1 MVSWGSD
8 EYGYPRDCHYYDGAH
23 YEGHGGP
30 RVGDGCR
37 GRIRLRARTRIDDTR
52 KGALRRPFVFISS
65 KPARQ
70 AMPVKEKSP
79 EQQQLDELRYRIRH
93 SAAHIMAEAVLD
105 LFANAR
111 FAVGP
116 PTDDGFYYDFSVSR
130 PFTPEDLEQIEAR
143 MRETIAKDAP
153 FERTELSRDGARERF
168 AEQPF
173 KLEIIDEIPEGEAI
187 TTYAH
192 ERFIDLCRGPHVE
205 STGKVAAFKL
215 MSVAGAYWRGDEHNE
230 MLQRIY
236 GSAWES
242 EEALI
247 QHLSRLEEAAKRDHR
262 KLGQELGLFF
272 FDPIAPASPFFLPKG
287 ATLNNTLVS
296 YVRRLYERYGYQEVI
311 TPQVFD
317 SELWKRSGHYDNYKE
332 HMYFT
337 YVDDRE
343 FGVKPMNCPAAA
355 MLYGAQLH
363 SYRDLPVRYADF
375 GRLHRF
381 ERSGVTHGLTRVRT
395 FSQDDAHIFCT
406 PDQVE
411 SEISSFIAMV
421 QETYEVFGFEDVRVA
436 LSLRPE
442 KRIGSDE
449 LWDRAEGALAAALD
463 TRGLEYEP
471 VPNEG
476 AFYGP
481 KIDFFVADAIGREWQ
496 LSTVQLDYNLPERF
510 DLEFVDAEGARQ
522 RPVVIHRAMLGSLER
537 FLGVI
542 IEHFGGAFP
551 TWLAPVQAEVIPIAD
566 RHVEYAQKVRG
577 ELESAGLRVHVDD
590 RNERMNAKIRDAQL
604 HKVPYML
611 VVGDKEAE
619 AGGAAVRL
627 RTGEDL
633 GIVPTAEVARRIV
646 GEGPR

>member
-1 MVSWGSD
+1 
-8 EYGYPRDCHYYDGAH
+8 
-23 YEGHGGP
+23 
-30 RVGDGCR
+30 
-37 GRIRLRARTRIDDTR
+37 
-52 KGALRRPFVFISS
+52 
-65 KPARQ
+65 
-70 AMPVKEKSP
+70 MPVKEKSP

-105 LFANAR
+105 LFPNAR

-242 EEALI
+242 EEVLI

-287 ATLNNTLVS
+287 ATLNNTLVR
-296 YVRRLYERYGYQEVI
+296 YVRGLYERYGYQEVI

-537 FLGVI
+537 FLGVV

-577 ELESAGLRVHVDD
+577 ELESAGLRVHVDE

-633 GIVPTAEVARRIV
+633 GIVPTAEVARRIA
-646 GEGPR
+646 GEAPR

>member
-1 MVSWGSD
+1 
-8 EYGYPRDCHYYDGAH
+8 
-23 YEGHGGP
+23 
-30 RVGDGCR
+30 
-37 GRIRLRARTRIDDTR
+37 
-52 KGALRRPFVFISS
+52 
-65 KPARQ
+65 
-70 AMPVKEKSP
+70 MPVKEKSP
-79 EQQQLDELRYRIRH
+79 EQQQLDELRFRIRH

-105 LFANAR
+105 LFPNAR

-130 PFTPEDLEQIEAR
+130 PFTPEDLERIEAR

-153 FERTELSRDGARERF
+153 FERTELSRDGARDRF

-187 TTYAH
+187 TTYTH
-192 ERFIDLCRGPHVE
+192 DRFIDLCRGPHVE

-247 QHLSRLEEAAKRDHR
+247 QHLSRLEEAARRDHR

-296 YVRRLYERYGYQEVI
+296 YVRGLYERYGYQEVI

-355 MLYGAQLH
+355 MLYDAQLH

-395 FSQDDAHIFCT
+395 FSQDDAHIFCA

-442 KRIGSDE
+442 QRIGSDE
-449 LWDRAEGALAAALD
+449 LWDQAEGALAAALD

-510 DLEFVDAEGARQ
+510 DLEFVDAEGARR

-537 FLGVI
+537 FLGVV

-577 ELESAGLRVHVDD
+577 ELEAAGLRVHVDD

-633 GIVPTAEVARRIV
+633 GIVPTADVARRIA
-646 GEGPR
+646 GEAPR